1 MKTGANTGEAVIFKG
16 RFCVL
21 NCFVVVVFPVEG
33 WYEEQSDCKHR
44 MNFDTMEL
52 EASAEEVTT
61 HSVEQR
67 NRNIGRHWRQ
77 LAPAFRAC

>member
-1 MKTGANTGEAVIFKG
+1 MGEAVIFKG
-16 RFCVL
+16 WFCVC

-52 EASAEEVTT
+52 EASAEEVRT

-67 NRNIGRHWRQ
+67 NHNIGRHWRR
-77 LAPAFRAC
+77 LAPAFHTC